1 MARSQ
6 HYVRRRS
13 DAVAAACGLAVLGL
27 GMLAVREGSVSDVEE
42 GAFRGV
48 NDLPGFLY
56 PLLWPVQQLGVIVVG
71 PIVAVVALVARKPR
85 LAIAAVIVTVLKL
98 LSERGVKA
106 LVSRQRPGTSI
117 GDIHA
122 RGDVSLGGESF
133 VSGHAVLAAA
143 LACVIAPYLSGRWR
157 LVPWVLIG
165 LVAFGRVYV
174 GAHNPL
180 DVICGAGLGVA
191 IGSGLNLILGVP
203 APSDESEPTA
213 TPSEVPTSPT

>member
-1 MARSQ
+1 VARVE

-13 DAVAAACGLAVLGL
+13 DVIAALCGLAVLGV
-27 GMLAVREGSVSDVEE
+27 GMLAVRHGSVSDLEE
-42 GAFRGV
+42 GGFRAV

-71 PIVAVVALVARKPR
+71 PIVAVIALVARKPR
-85 LAIAAVIVTVLKL
+85 LAVAALAVTALKL

-106 LVSRQRPGTSI
+106 LVSRQRPGTSV

-143 LACVIAPYLSGRWR
+143 LACVIAPYLPGRWR

-180 DVICGAGLGVA
+180 DVICGAGLGFA

-203 APSDESEPTA
+203 APSEASAPPA
-213 TPSEVPTSPT
+213 TRSEVPTAPT